1 MKLFKMFRRHLF
13 ALALLL
19 ALPCESARSWTVC
32 PDKSRLE
39 YKIWNP
45 DPRMTMAG
53 FNYYYYK
60 KTWLIPISQPLV
72 RIDYSKTL
80 HVLSRKSLSTFDKY
94 YYLTCTLD
102 GPVNAKDY
110 FQKKVVNNFFY
121 TETVGTFYPS
131 PSFNCQDSRGLTS
144 NIEADNSNPYLLL
157 SQSDGSRSWFKIYF
171 FTYPGKGAFRDL
183 VICDED
189 KAKSRMIKFIL
200 SEIDQVFLD
209 SNNQIVEKR
218 VENFL
223 AYTIYETPLITQATN
238 NPVFSGF

>member
-1 MKLFKMFRRHLF
+1 MKLFQMFRRHLF

-32 PDKSRLE
+32 PDNSRLE
-39 YKIWNP
+39 YKDWTP
-45 DPRMTMAG
+45 DPRMTEAG
-53 FNYYYYK
+53 FNYWYYK
-60 KTWLIPISQPLV
+60 KTWLIPISQPLASV
-72 RIDYSKTL
+72 DYFKTL
-80 HVLSRKSLSTFDKY
+80 VVLSRKSLSTFDKY

-110 FQKKVVNNFFY
+110 FQEKVVNNWFY
-121 TETVGTFYPS
+121 TETTGTFLPS

-144 NIEADNSNPYLLL
+144 NIQADNSAPYLLL

-171 FTYPGKGAFRDL
+171 STYPGRGAFNDL

-189 KAKSRMIKFIL
+189 KAKSRRIKFIL

-209 SNNQIVEKR
+209 SNNQIVQER
-218 VENFL
+218 VEKFL
-223 AYTIYETPLITQATN
+223 AYTIYESPLITQATN
-238 NPVFSGF
+238 KPVFSGF